1 VLEGDRVGT
10 YLGEVDL
17 ARWAEFHRKVTAERE
32 RERERQQRERE
43 REREREGE
51 RVSASVSPG
60 WATARTTGHLSL

>member
-1 VLEGDRVGT
+1 MLEGDRVGT

-17 ARWAEFHRKVTAERE
+17 ARWAEFHRNVTAERE

-51 RVSASVSPG
+51 I
-60 WATARTTGHLSL
+60 